1 MHRDSCE
8 GPCHKNQGQHLRKKK
23 IMVTAIVFSILFVLG
38 DIGVLFLSQESF
50 GRLPRG
56 KRLERIHKSPNYNV
70 KEEKFV
76 NAEPT
81 VTMTGDKS
89 AVGSLLSQI
98 FGKDTAQK
106 VPDTA
111 LTVIRTDLRALPKD
125 KDWIVW
131 FGHSSYLINLS
142 EKTFLIDPILYS
154 GSPVSFVN
162 KMFKGTDVY
171 KPKDFPDIDYLVIS
185 HDHWDH
191 LDYKAVK
198 ELEPHVGK
206 VILGLGV
213 GEHFEY
219 WGYPKEKLIELDWW
233 EDSDLA
239 TGFKVTATP
248 ARHFSGR
255 DPRMNKTL
263 WASYVVETPKRT
275 IWIGGDTG
283 YGMHFK
289 QIGEKFKIDLGI
301 LENGQYNEQWAQIHT
316 LPKYLG
322 TEMVELNAA
331 RYMTVHNSRFCLS
344 KHSYLEP
351 LENARKAAEESGKP
365 LLMPQ
370 MGEVLYLE

>member
-1 MHRDSCE
+1 MT
-8 GPCHKNQGQHLRKKK
+8 KKKK
-23 IMVTAIVFSILFVLG
+23 IMVTTIILSILFALG
-38 DIGVLFLSQESF
+38 DIGMLFLSQESF
-50 GRLPRG
+50 GRLPQG
-56 KRLERIHKSPNYNV
+56 ERLERIRKSPNYDISKNQ
-70 KEEKFV
+70 FV
-76 NAEPT
+76 NLEPT
-81 VTMTGDKS
+81 ILMTGEKS
-89 AVGSLLSQI
+89 AAGSWVDFL
-98 FGKDTAQK
+98 FGKDTVQK
-106 VPDTA
+106 IPDTA
-111 LTVIRTDLRALPKD
+111 LTVIKTDLKVLPQD
-125 KDWIVW
+125 KDWLVW

-142 EKTFLIDPILYS
+142 GKKFLIDPILYS
-154 GSPVSFVN
+154 GSPVSFAN

-198 ELEPHVGK
+198 ELEPRVGK

-213 GEHFEY
+213 GEHFER

-233 EDSDLA
+233 DEASLVS
-239 TGFKVTATP
+239 GFMVTATP

-255 DPRMNKTL
+255 DLRQNRTL

-283 YGMHFK
+283 YGKHFK

-301 LENGQYNEQWAQIHT
+301 LENGQYNEQWANIHT

-322 TEMVELNAA
+322 TEMTELNAA

-344 KHSYLEP
+344 RHSYFEP
-351 LENARKAAEESGKP
+351 LENAKKAAAESGKP

>member
-1 MHRDSCE
+1 MAKLKDLMT
-8 GPCHKNQGQHLRKKK
+8 KKKK
-23 IMVTAIVFSILFVLG
+23 IMLTAIILSILFALG

-50 GRLPRG
+50 GRLPQG
-56 KRLERIHKSPNYNV
+56 ERLERIKKSPNYDLS
-70 KEEKFV
+70 KKQFV
-76 NAEPT
+76 NLEPT
-81 VTMTGDKS
+81 ETMTGDKS
-89 AVGSLLSQI
+89 AAGSLLSQI
-98 FGKDTAQK
+98 FGKDTVQK
-106 VPDTA
+106 IPDTA
-111 LTVIRTDLRALPKD
+111 LTVIKTNLRELPQD
-125 KDWIVW
+125 KDWLVW

-142 EKTFLIDPILYS
+142 GKKFLIDPILYS
-154 GSPVSFVN
+154 GSPVSFAN

-171 KPKDFPDIDYLVIS
+171 KPKDFPDIDFLVIS

-198 ELEPHVGK
+198 ELEPRVGK

-233 EDSDLA
+233 ENASLVAESADY
-239 TGFKVTATP
+239 KVTATP

-255 DPRMNKTL
+255 DPRMNRTL
-263 WASYVVETPKRT
+263 WASYIVETPKRT

-283 YGMHFK
+283 YGKHFR

-301 LENGQYNEQWAQIHT
+301 LENGQYNEQWALIHT

-322 TEMVELNAA
+322 TAMTELNAA

-344 KHSYLEP
+344 NHSYLEP
-351 LENARKAAEESGKP
+351 LKNAKKAAEESGKP
-365 LLMPQ
+365 LLTPR

>member
-1 MHRDSCE
+1 M
-8 GPCHKNQGQHLRKKK
+8 KKKK
-23 IMVTAIVFSILFVLG
+23 IMVTAIVLS
-38 DIGVLFLSQESF
+38 VLFALGNIGLLFISQESF
-50 GRLPRG
+50 GRLPQG
-56 KRLERIHKSPNYNV
+56 ERLERIRKSPNYDIS
-70 KEEKFV
+70 KKQFV
-76 NAEPT
+76 NQEPT
-81 VTMTGDKS
+81 VTMTSDKS
-89 AVGSLLSQI
+89 ATGSLLSQI
-98 FGKDTAQK
+98 FGKDTVQK
-106 VPDTA
+106 IPDTA
-111 LTVIRTDLRALPKD
+111 LTVIRTNLRDLPQD
-125 KDWIVW
+125 KDWLVW
-131 FGHSSYLINLS
+131 FGHSSYLVNLS
-142 EKTFLIDPILYS
+142 GKKFLIDPILYS

-171 KPKDFPDIDYLVIS
+171 KPYDFPDIDFLVIS

-198 ELEPHVGK
+198 ELEPRVGK

-233 EDSDLA
+233 EKW
-239 TGFKVTATP
+239 GWFTATP

-255 DPRMNKTL
+255 EPRMNRTL
-263 WASYVVETPKRT
+263 WASYVVESPKRT

-283 YGMHFK
+283 YGKHFK

-331 RYMTVHNSRFCLS
+331 RYITVHNSRFCLS
-344 KHSYLEP
+344 DHSYLEP
-351 LENARKAAEESGKP
+351 LENAKKAAAESGKP

-370 MGEVLYLE
+370 MGEVLYLD

>member
-1 MHRDSCE
+1 
-8 GPCHKNQGQHLRKKK
+8 
-23 IMVTAIVFSILFVLG
+23 MVTTIILSILFALG
-38 DIGVLFLSQESF
+38 DIGMLFLSQESF
-50 GRLPRG
+50 GRLPQG
-56 KRLERIHKSPNYNV
+56 ERLERIRKSPNYDISKNQ
-70 KEEKFV
+70 FV
-76 NAEPT
+76 NLEPT
-81 VTMTGDKS
+81 ILMTGEKS
-89 AVGSLLSQI
+89 AAGSWVDFL
-98 FGKDTAQK
+98 FGKDTVQK
-106 VPDTA
+106 IPDTA
-111 LTVIRTDLRALPKD
+111 LTVIKTDLKVLPQD
-125 KDWIVW
+125 KDWLVW

-142 EKTFLIDPILYS
+142 GKKFLIDPILYS
-154 GSPVSFVN
+154 GSPVSFAN

-198 ELEPHVGK
+198 ELEPRVGK

-213 GEHFEY
+213 GEHFER

-233 EDSDLA
+233 DEASLVS
-239 TGFKVTATP
+239 GFMVTATP

-255 DPRMNKTL
+255 DLRQNRTL

-283 YGMHFK
+283 YGKHFK

-301 LENGQYNEQWAQIHT
+301 LENGQYNEQWANIHT

-322 TEMVELNAA
+322 TEMTELNAA

-344 KHSYLEP
+344 RHSYFEP
-351 LENARKAAEESGKP
+351 LENAKKAAAESGKP

>member
-1 MHRDSCE
+1 M
-8 GPCHKNQGQHLRKKK
+8 KKKK
-23 IMVTAIVFSILFVLG
+23 IMVTAIVLS
-38 DIGVLFLSQESF
+38 VLFALGNIGLLFISQESF
-50 GRLPRG
+50 GRLPQG
-56 KRLERIHKSPNYNV
+56 ERLERIRKSPNYDIS
-70 KEEKFV
+70 KKQFV
-76 NAEPT
+76 NQEPT

-89 AVGSLLSQI
+89 ATGSLLSQI
-98 FGKDTAQK
+98 FGKDTVQK
-106 VPDTA
+106 IPDTA
-111 LTVIRTDLRALPKD
+111 LTVIKTNLRELPQD
-125 KDWIVW
+125 KDWLVW
-131 FGHSSYLINLS
+131 FGHSSYLVNLS
-142 EKTFLIDPILYS
+142 GKKFLIDPILYS

-171 KPKDFPDIDYLVIS
+171 KPNDFPDIDFLVIS

-198 ELEPHVGK
+198 ELEPRVGK

-233 EDSDLA
+233 EKW
-239 TGFKVTATP
+239 GWFTATP

-255 DPRMNKTL
+255 EPRMNRTL
-263 WASYVVETPKRT
+263 WASYVVESPKRT

-283 YGMHFK
+283 YGKHFK

-331 RYMTVHNSRFCLS
+331 RYITVHNSRFCLS
-344 KHSYLEP
+344 DHSYLEP
-351 LENARKAAEESGKP
+351 LENAKKAAAESGKP

>member
-1 MHRDSCE
+1 ML
-8 GPCHKNQGQHLRKKK
+8 PAKKKK
-23 IMVTAIVFSILFVLG
+23 IMVTAIVLS
-38 DIGVLFLSQESF
+38 VLFALGNIGLLFISQESF
-50 GRLPRG
+50 GRLPQG
-56 KRLERIHKSPNYNV
+56 ERLERIRKSPNYDIS
-70 KEEKFV
+70 KKQFV
-76 NAEPT
+76 NQEPT

-89 AVGSLLSQI
+89 ATGSLLSQI
-98 FGKDTAQK
+98 FGKDTVQK
-106 VPDTA
+106 IPDTA
-111 LTVIRTDLRALPKD
+111 LTVIKTNLRELPQD
-125 KDWIVW
+125 KDWLVW
-131 FGHSSYLINLS
+131 FGHSSYLVNLS
-142 EKTFLIDPILYS
+142 GKKFLIDPILYS

-171 KPKDFPDIDYLVIS
+171 KPNDFPDIDFLVIS

-198 ELEPHVGK
+198 ELEPRVGK

-233 EDSDLA
+233 EKW
-239 TGFKVTATP
+239 GWFTATP

-255 DPRMNKTL
+255 EPRMNRTL
-263 WASYVVETPKRT
+263 WASYIVESPKRT

-283 YGMHFK
+283 YGKHFK

-331 RYMTVHNSRFCLS
+331 RYITVHNSRFCLS
-344 KHSYLEP
+344 DHSYLEP
-351 LENARKAAEESGKP
+351 LENAKKAAAESGKP